1 MEIIYV
7 IMFDILN
14 DLININRSIIYYIE
28 ELLNYCRQPSND
40 T

>member
-14 DLININRSIIYYIE
+14 DLININRSIIYYI
-28 ELLNYCRQPSND
+28 YYI
-40 T
+40 